1 MEKMSFH
8 NPIYLMR
15 NTFPAR
21 EKVFGKKIF
30 NGIRSILTDQAE
42 VSVLIWITHGG

>member
-1 MEKMSFH
+1 
-8 NPIYLMR
+8 MR
-15 NTFPAR
+15 NTFPTR

-42 VSVLIWITHGG
+42 VSVLIWITHSG